1 MNSIPHEERQ
11 SGPHTGPKGVRADH
25 DYQQQIQL
33 ALKTKARADYNARM
47 LAKAPTTTTYLQD
60 AKEQELILQQQQQEE
75 LDDDDLKYFR
85 EKRLNEL
92 KRLKQGNHAIRQQQK
107 LFGTYITIDAD
118 EYANEIDDEWKTI
131 PVIIHIFDDS
141 LPKCKELDM
150 ILFDLSQKYR
160 LAKFIRVSANDL
172 DFDLVGSPAI
182 LAYTSGILVAN
193 LVRIID
199 GVGSRFDIDAIED
212 ILLRYVIFLMSCKM
226 IYLVNLICKNRQNL
240 DTAPYLKMISMIYPV
255 LLLMKKQRKMMNSVI
270 YTNNPVRTSFDR
282 VTQKKF
288 TA

>member
-1 MNSIPHEERQ
+1 MEDALWAQLQNTSLEEIDDKHRIEPESESEPEQDDHDESLVNSIPHEERQ

-33 ALKTKARADYNARM
+33 ALKNKARADYNARM

-60 AKEQELILQQQQQEE
+60 AKEQELLILQQQQQQDE
-75 LDDDDLKYFR
+75 LDEDDLKFYR

-92 KRLKQGNHAIRQQQK
+92 KRLKQGNHSIRQQQK
-107 LFGTYITIDAD
+107 LFGTYTTIDAD
-118 EYANEIDDEWKTI
+118 DYANEIDDEWKTI
-131 PVIIHIFDDS
+131 PVIIHIYDDS
-141 LPKCKELDM
+141 LPKCKELDT
-150 ILFDLSQKYR
+150 ILYDLAQKYR

-199 GVGSRFDIDAIED
+199 IVGSRFDIDAIED
-212 ILLRYVIFLMSCKM
+212 TLLRHGALSYNDLYDI
-226 IYLVNLICKNRQNL
+226 
-240 DTAPYLKMISMIYPV
+240 P
-255 LLLMKKQRKMMNSVI
+255 SVG
-270 YTNNPVRTSFDR
+270 SDEEEEE
-282 VTQKKF
+282 QDDE
-288 TA
+288 

>member
-1 MNSIPHEERQ
+1 MEDALWAQLQNTSLEENNDKNRIEPESESDEENHVETSVNSIPQEERQ

-25 DYQQQIQL
+25 GYHQQIQL
-33 ALKTKARADYNARM
+33 ALKNKARADYNARM
-47 LAKAPTTTTYLQD
+47 LAKASTTTTYLQD
-60 AKEQELILQQQQQEE
+60 VKEQELVLQQQEQEE
-75 LDDDDLKYFR
+75 LDDDDLKYLR

-92 KRLKQGNHAIRQQQK
+92 KRLKQGNHSIRQQQK

-150 ILFDLSQKYR
+150 ILFDLAQKYR

-182 LAYTSGILVAN
+182 LAYTSGILIAN

-199 GVGSRFDIDAIED
+199 GVGSRFDIDTIED
-212 ILLRYVIFLMSCKM
+212 ILLRHGALS
-226 IYLVNLICKNRQNL
+226 QNDL
-240 DTAPYLKMISMIYPV
+240 YDIPSIAS
-255 LLLMKKQRKMMNSVI
+255 
-270 YTNNPVRTSFDR
+270 DEEEEEDDE
-282 VTQKKF
+282 
-288 TA
+288 